1 MTLVYGAKRIYLCF
15 VLVLG
20 LVFSTISHINS
31 NILHILTSAIIPE
44 SDVRT
49 GNLMNLHGW
58 REINTRVKLL
68 LLEVSESLF

>member
-1 MTLVYGAKRIYLCF
+1 MYF

-20 LVFSTISHINS
+20 LVFSSISHING
-31 NILHILTSAIIPE
+31 NFLPNLTTAIIPE

-58 REINTRVKLL
+58 REINTLL
-68 LLEVSESLF
+68 